1 MIRSR
6 SVALTLALA
15 LSMVASGAASRVTLP
30 DPAADESA
38 TGPKGTA
45 TLVLAGGCFWG
56 MEEVFQH
63 VRGVVD
69 VTSGY
74 AGGAARDAN
83 YEDVSTGHTRHAES
97 VEIRYD
103 PAKISMGRLLKI
115 FFSVAHDPTQ
125 RGGQGPD
132 EGPQYR
138 SVVFANSARQEEI
151 AKAYIEQLTTAR
163 VFKAPITTQVVR
175 LPKFYRAEDYHQD
188 FARKNPDHRYI
199 RFIDMPKIEDLRREF
214 TALYVK

>member
-1 MIRSR
+1 MHSR
-6 SVALTLALA
+6 RFVAITLALS
-15 LSMVASGAASRVTLP
+15 LSIGASGNAARVTWP
-30 DPAADESA
+30 EPAADEPA
-38 TGPKGTA
+38 AHTAGAA

-69 VTSGY
+69 VRSGY
-74 AGGAARDAN
+74 AGGSAGEAN
-83 YEDVSTGHTRHAES
+83 YEDVSSGRTKHAES

-103 PAKISMGRLLKI
+103 PTKISMGRLLKI

-138 SVVFANSARQEEI
+138 SVVFAVSARQEEI
-151 AKAYIEQLTTAR
+151 AKSYIEQLTAAH
-163 VFKAPITTQVVR
+163 VFKERITTQVVR
-175 LPKFYRAEDYHQD
+175 LPKFYPAEEYHQD
-188 FARKNPDHRYI
+188 FARKNPNHRYI
-199 RFIDMPKIEDLRREF
+199 RLVDMPKVEDLRLEF
-214 TALYVK
+214 AALYVK